1 MKQMFDKKLKNILAV
16 LLLVLFVV
24 SLTASAVNA
33 SSTSKSVSLYYLQLA
48 ATSDPAR
55 PQGGTTPGAVDS
67 VKIVEAALVKAG
79 FLADN
84 SYAKDGSYGT
94 ATIKAYKKWQKS
106 LGSAEKYCDGIP
118 GKKDLT
124 KLGNK
129 YGFTVDM
136 STPKPVAA
144 FSASPTSG
152 KAPLKVQFTDKSI
165 GTQTNWKWTFGDGTT
180 STSQSPKHT
189 YSKAGKYT
197 VSLTVKNAA
206 GSDTETKSKYII
218 VKEGAQDLKITDKN
232 LKALN
237 QGKWAVYDGTSYPSK
252 LLVYDSAN
260 LDVPYQKKVM
270 VGEIS
275 ATTVADYEGYYWGEC
290 VSFGKTLSKSTTIT
304 QNWIQGRNVV
314 SSGNVKSGTVI
325 ATFGSNGKYLNK
337 RGYSHT
343 AIFREYVRDSNWKII
358 GFSVWDQNYV
368 KTGIVG
374 RHDIRSGTKTSEATN
389 YYVVQ
394 V

>member
-1 MKQMFDKKLKNILAV
+1 MKQMFNKKLKNILAV

-24 SLTASAVNA
+24 SLTASAA
-33 SSTSKSVSLYYLQLA
+33 SAGKVVSLSALQRA
-48 ATSDPAR
+48 AANDPYG
-55 PQGGTTPGAVDS
+55 PQGATTPGAVDS
-67 VKIVEAALVKAG
+67 VKIVEAALVKAK

-129 YGFTVDM
+129 YGFTVD
-136 STPKPVAA
+136 
-144 FSASPTSG
+144 TS
-152 KAPLKVQFTDKSI
+152 KIS
-165 GTQTNWKWTFGDGTT
+165 
-180 STSQSPKHT
+180 
-189 YSKAGKYT
+189 Y
-197 VSLTVKNAA
+197 
-206 GSDTETKSKYII
+206 
-218 VKEGAQDLKITDKN
+218 QDLKITDKN
-232 LKALN
+232 LNALN
-237 QGKWAVYDGTSYPSK
+237 QGKWAVYSGTSYPSK
-252 LLVYDSAN
+252 LLVYGSAKF
-260 LDVPYQKKVM
+260 DVPSKCQRSIW
-270 VGEIS
+270 VGSINAIS
-275 ATTVADYEGYYWGEC
+275 MTDYVGSKDYWGEC
-290 VSFGKTLSKSTTIT
+290 VSFAKALSKSTLNT
-304 QNWIQGRNVV
+304 NYWIKGRNVV
-314 SSGNVKSGTVI
+314 SSGNVKPGTVI